1 MNKYVKELVYVNYYP
16 HLCYMMVQDV
26 RVPRGIGG
34 YSSDDY
40 S

>member
-1 MNKYVKELVYVNYYP
+1 MNKYVKELVYINNNP
-16 HLCYMMVQDV
+16 HLCYVMGTGCPSTT
-26 RVPRGIGG
+26 RFGG